1 MLNYNR
7 VRRVLSTW
15 GVKFS
20 EKLKNY
26 LRNDGFKATGE
37 TIASIKPKVSKKGET
52 LNLQFESKANT
63 GKKGT
68 YTISDIINRGRKP
81 GEPPPY
87 VKSTP
92 IEEWIMAK
100 GVTLKDYKTG
110 RFIKKDALNVKRA
123 AIAISKS
130 IGRKGTIERKGNTG
144 ANMYQSLFVP
154 EQEAMKLEIA
164 NAYEQ
169 DVRAYMK
176 RQNKNI
182 K

>member
-15 GVKFS
+15 GNKFS

-37 TIASIKPKVSKKGET
+37 TIASIKPRVSKKGET

-81 GEPPPY
+81 QVDNPPPY
-87 VKSTP
+87 KS
-92 IEEWIMAK
+92 IEQWIMAK

-130 IGRKGTIERKGNTG
+130 IDRKGTIERKGNTG

-154 EQEAMKLEIA
+154 EQETMKLEIA

>member
-52 LNLQFESKANT
+52 LNLQFESKAKT

-81 GEPPPY
+81 GEPTPY
-87 VKSTP
+87 RP
-92 IEEWIMAK
+92 IEQWIMAK
-100 GVTLKDYKTG
+100 GITLKNYKTG
-110 RFIKKDALNVKRA
+110 KFVKKDQKNVKRA

-130 IGRKGTIERKGNTG
+130 IGRKGLIQRKGYTG